1 MVILTNAI
9 DCKAEDKAVITNFLV
24 EEGWHTVLIKSTT
37 QKQFP
42 NGDNYLALLIEFHGG
57 AHDGKSKYLNFY
69 IYDGTERQVAYYR
82 SLLGRLSLACGIDV
96 LDDTEQLEGK
106 GIKILFT
113 ETEFNNK
120 PQNSLRQFASAPLIE
135 KKKDNAAHKTQPAQQ
150 QSDEDELPF

>member
-9 DCKAEDKAVITNFLV
+9 DCKAEDKAVVSNFIV
-24 EEGWHTVLIKSTT
+24 KEGWHTVEIISTT
-37 QKQFP
+37 QKQFTD
-42 NGDNYLALLIEFHGG
+42 GTNYLAILIEFHGG
-57 AHDGKSKYLNFY
+57 EHDAKRKYLNFM
-69 IYDGTERQVAYYR
+69 IYDGTEKQVAYYR

-120 PQNSLRQFASAPLIE
+120 PQNSLRQFAPAPLIE